1 MHKIIIG
8 DNQAI
13 YRAGIAKL
21 LSMEDGNHIVAQCP
35 DCARLYHAVETF
47 RGAIVIVA
55 SALKADFAQLM
66 NLAHEA
72 QSRVI
77 VVAENVES
85 YTPFTTQGASGVIFR
100 GAASAVLVDCVR
112 RVAEGDTAVPPV
124 GAALA
129 PEEEDL
135 VGTNVQARLTA
146 KELKIVSLIVQGLKN
161 KEIATRLHTTEQVV
175 KNYLRSIFDKT
186 GVSDRLELALFTI
199 HHRVLAAAAA
209 EAAADLEMETPK
221 P

>member
-21 LSMEDGNHIVAQCP
+21 LSTEDGNHIVAQCP
-35 DCARLYHAVETF
+35 DCPRLFHAIETF

-55 SALKADFAQLM
+55 SALKADFSQLM
-66 NLAHEA
+66 NLASEA
-72 QSRVI
+72 RSRVV

-85 YTPFTTQGASGVIFR
+85 FLPYTAQGASGVIFR
-100 GAASAVLVDCVR
+100 GSPSAVLIDCVR

-124 GAALA
+124 GAAMP
-129 PEEEDL
+129 PEEDDL
-135 VGTNVQARLTA
+135 VGTNVHARLTG
-146 KELKIVSLIVQGLKN
+146 KELKIVSLIVQGMKN
-161 KEIATRLHTTEQVV
+161 KEIATRLRTTEQVV

-209 EAAADLEMETPK
+209 EAAAEMELETRK
-221 P
+221 S

>member
-1 MHKIIIG
+1 LHKIIIG

-21 LSMEDGNHIVAQCP
+21 LSTEDGNHIVAQCP

-47 RGAIVIVA
+47 RGAIVIIA
-55 SALKADFAQLM
+55 SALKPDFVHLM
-66 NLAHEA
+66 ELVNVAR
-72 QSRVI
+72 SRTIVI
-77 VVAENVES
+77 AENVES
-85 YTPFTTQGASGVIFR
+85 YAPYTTQGASGVIFR
-100 GAASAVLVDCVR
+100 GAASAVLIDCVR

-124 GAALA
+124 GATLG

-135 VGTNVQARLTA
+135 VGTNVHARLTA
-146 KELKIVSLIVQGLKN
+146 KELKIVSLIVQGMKN
-161 KEIATRLHTTEQVV
+161 KEIASRLNTTEQVV
-175 KNYLRSIFDKT
+175 KNYLRTIFDKT

-209 EAAADLEMETPK
+209 EAAAELDLEARK
-221 P
+221 S

>member
-21 LSMEDGNHIVAQCP
+21 LSTEDGNHIVAQCP

-47 RGAIVIVA
+47 RSAIVILA
-55 SALKADFAQLM
+55 SALKPDFARLMQLA
-66 NLAHEA
+66 NDAR
-72 QSRVI
+72 SRVI
-77 VVAENVES
+77 VVAENVEPYLP
-85 YTPFTTQGASGVIFR
+85 YTSMGASGVIFR
-100 GAASAVLVDCVR
+100 GAASAVLIDCVR

-124 GAALA
+124 GAVLG
-129 PEEEDL
+129 PEDEDL
-135 VGTNVQARLTA
+135 VGTNVHARLTP
-146 KELKIVSLIVQGLKN
+146 KELKIVSLIVQGMKN
-161 KEIATRLHTTEQVV
+161 KEIASRLNTTEQVV
-175 KNYLRSIFDKT
+175 KNYLRTIFDKT

-209 EAAADLEMETPK
+209 EAAAEMELEAPK